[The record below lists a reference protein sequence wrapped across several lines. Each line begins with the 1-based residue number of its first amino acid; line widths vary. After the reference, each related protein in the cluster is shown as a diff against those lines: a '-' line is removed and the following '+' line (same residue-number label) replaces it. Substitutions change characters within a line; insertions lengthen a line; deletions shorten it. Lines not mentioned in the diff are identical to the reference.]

1 MSVAARLLERRR
13 SGVLLHPT
21 SLISGE
27 GDSTRGALGAA
38 ARGFVDWLAQAG
50 FSIWQVLPLGP
61 PGDGGSPY
69 WARSDFAGHPSMID
83 RNELPDVNA
92 QRSDFEVFRA
102 AQLDWLEDYVLFE
115 ALADRFKSP
124 GGTGL

>member
-21 SLISGE
+21 SLISGD
-27 GDSTRGALGAA
+27 GDATRGALGAA

-61 PGDGGSPY
+61 PGGGGSPY
-69 WARSDFAGHPSMID
+69 WARSDFAGQTSLID
-83 RNELPDVNA
+83 RSELPDLDQ
-92 QRSDFEVFRA
+92 QRSDFELFRA
-102 AQLDWLEDYVLFE
+102 SHDDWLQDYVLFE
-115 ALADRFKSP
+115 ALA
-124 GGTGL
+124 

>member
-21 SLISGE
+21 SLISDDGASE
-27 GDSTRGALGAA
+27 RGALGAA

-61 PGDGGSPY
+61 PGGGGSPY
-69 WARSDFAGHPSMID
+69 WARSDFAGQPSMID
-83 RNELPDVNA
+83 RSELPELGD
-92 QRSDFEVFRA
+92 QRSDF
-102 AQLDWLEDYVLFE
+102 
-115 ALADRFKSP
+115 KS
-124 GGTGL
+124 